1 MDNDNIRKLQ
11 DNLIFVE
18 WVGDSALQT
27 AIERQAIMMGNK
39 VNLPVIKIRTH
50 SFKDV
55 YELLQYYE
63 RAIPANM
70 LREYKKQFYE
80 IVQSE
85 TPEKQLYVLPSDEVD
100 QNKKIQ
106 VVYGFGAIKQFR
118 SAVGYRGIKP
128 TELLR
133 DVLTDTNEWNAEQ
146 VLREAY
152 PQLTRSTPKA
162 FLPIYKYLSQVG
174 IDSDENYQGNKLGLN
189 YKLKRGSDFQSYKFQ
204 DDEKKLSLQE
214 AIDKYKGKE
223 IWKAM
228 ALIPYLDI
236 SENEYPI
243 LCDFIERNFN
253 DFLIK
258 HNNYSTYMRKLICF
272 YDWKKYGWE

>member
-1 MDNDNIRKLQ
+1 M
-11 DNLIFVE
+11 
-18 WVGDSALQT
+18 
-27 AIERQAIMMGNK
+27 
-39 VNLPVIKIRTH
+39 
-50 SFKDV
+50 
-55 YELLQYYE
+55 
-63 RAIPANM
+63 
-70 LREYKKQFYE
+70 
-80 IVQSE
+80 
-85 TPEKQLYVLPSDEVD
+85 
-100 QNKKIQ
+100 
-106 VVYGFGAIKQFR
+106 
-118 SAVGYRGIKP
+118 
-128 TELLR
+128 
-133 DVLTDTNEWNAEQ
+133 
-146 VLREAY
+146 
-152 PQLTRSTPKA
+152 
-162 FLPIYKYLSQVG
+162 
-174 IDSDENYQGNKLGLN
+174 N